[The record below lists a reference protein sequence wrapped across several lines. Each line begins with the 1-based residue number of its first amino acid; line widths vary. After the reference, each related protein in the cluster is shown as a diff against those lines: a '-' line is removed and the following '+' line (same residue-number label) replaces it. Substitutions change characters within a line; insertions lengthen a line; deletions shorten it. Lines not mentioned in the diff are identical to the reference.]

1 MPTFV
6 PMTVEELEGYFT
18 GITLPS
24 EVEIDSG
31 VTIVDVPL
39 FIESHLNYIKV
50 NEGKKGTE
58 VYYDR
63 LNRLV
68 SYMESVK
75 DQEA

>member
-1 MPTFV
+1 
-6 PMTVEELEGYFT
+6 MTPEELEGYFT
-18 GITLPS
+18 GITLPDQ
-24 EVEIDSG
+24 VDIDTG

-39 FIESHLNYIKV
+39 FIASHLNYIRA

-68 SYMESVK
+68 AYMEALRN
-75 DQEA
+75 QEA

>member
-1 MPTFV
+1 
-6 PMTVEELEGYFT
+6 MTAEEFEGYFT
-18 GITLPS
+18 GITLP
-24 EVEIDSG
+24 EQVDIDSG

-39 FIESHLNYIKV
+39 FIASHLNYIKA

-68 SYMESVK
+68 AYMEAQRN
-75 DQEA
+75 QEA

>member
-1 MPTFV
+1 
-6 PMTVEELEGYFT
+6 MTAEELEGYFT
-18 GITLPS
+18 GITLPE
-24 EVEIDSG
+24 EVQIDSG

-39 FIESHLNYIKV
+39 FIEAHLNYIKV

-68 SYMESVK
+68 AFMDSNKV
-75 DQEA
+75 

>member
-1 MPTFV
+1 
-6 PMTVEELEGYFT
+6 MTAEELEGYFT
-18 GITLPS
+18 GIELPTQ
-24 EVEIDSG
+24 VDIDTG
-31 VTIVDVPL
+31 VRIVDVPL

-68 SYMESVK
+68 AFMESNK

>member
-1 MPTFV
+1 
-6 PMTVEELEGYFT
+6 MTAEELEGYFT

-24 EVEIDSG
+24 QVDIDSG

-39 FIESHLNYIKV
+39 FIESHLNYIKA
-50 NEGKKGTE
+50 NDGKKGTE

-68 SYMESVK
+68 AFMESNK
-75 DQEA
+75 EQEA

>member
-1 MPTFV
+1 
-6 PMTVEELEGYFT
+6 MTAEEFEGYFT
-18 GITLPS
+18 GISLPQR
-24 EVEIDSG
+24 VDIDSG

-39 FIESHLNYIKV
+39 FIESHLNYIKA

-68 SYMESVK
+68 AHIESDR